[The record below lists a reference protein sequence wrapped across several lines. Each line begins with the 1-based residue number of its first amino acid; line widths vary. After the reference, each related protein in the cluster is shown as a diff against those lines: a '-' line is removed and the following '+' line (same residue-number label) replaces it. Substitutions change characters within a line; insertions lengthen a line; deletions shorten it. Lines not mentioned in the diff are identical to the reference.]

1 VRPHYLTGK
10 LQIRGEDLV
19 SKSKLIVE
27 VVVSQLFAENTY
39 VARLEGR
46 ADCVVFDPGFD
57 ADLIIGHIQQRQLT
71 LGAIL
76 NTHGH
81 ADHIAGNAALKKRYP
96 DCPLVIGSREASK
109 LTNPM
114 ENLSGTYGIAL
125 TSPPADRLVQGGDTV
140 EAAGMVFEVR
150 ETPGHSCG
158 HVVYLWKG
166 EKPWFLFGG
175 DMLFQGS
182 VGRADFPDSD
192 PHQLIHSIR
201 NQLYTLPD
209 DTIVMSGHGDP
220 TTIGEEKRYNPF
232 VRGGASPNQDH
243 V

>member
-1 VRPHYLTGK
+1 M
-10 LQIRGEDLV
+10 QIRGEDLV
-19 SKSKLIVE
+19 SKSKLIIE

-39 VARLEGR
+39 VAHLEGR
-46 ADCVVFDPGFD
+46 TDCVVFDPGFD
-57 ADLIIGHIQQRQLT
+57 ADQIIGHIEQRQLT
-71 LGAIL
+71 LAAIL

-96 DCPLVIGSREASK
+96 GCPLVIGSREASK

-114 ENLSGTYGIAL
+114 ENLSGTYGIGL
-125 TSPPADRLVQGGDTV
+125 TSPPADRQVRGGETV
-140 EAAGMVFEVR
+140 EAAGMTFEVR
-150 ETPGHSCG
+150 ETPGHSSG

-166 EKPWFLFGG
+166 DLPWLVFGG

-192 PHQLIHSIR
+192 PRQLVDSIR
-201 NQLYTLPD
+201 QQLYTLPD
-209 DTIVMSGHGDP
+209 DTIVMPGHGDP

-232 VRGGASPNQDH
+232 VRGGVSPNQDH

>member
-1 VRPHYLTGK
+1 M
-10 LQIRGEDLV
+10 QIRGEDLV

-39 VARLEGR
+39 VAHLEGR
-46 ADCVVFDPGFD
+46 TDCVVFDPGFD
-57 ADLIIGHIQQRQLT
+57 ADQIIGHIEQRQLT
-71 LGAIL
+71 LAAIL

-109 LTNPM
+109 LTDPM

-125 TSPPADRLVQGGDTV
+125 TSPPADRQVQGGDTV
-140 EAAGMVFEVR
+140 EAAGMTFEVR
-150 ETPGHSCG
+150 ETPGHSSG

-166 EKPWFLFGG
+166 DTPWLVFGG

-201 NQLYTLPD
+201 HQLYTLPD
-209 DTIVMSGHGDP
+209 DTIVMPGHGDP

>member
-1 VRPHYLTGK
+1 M
-10 LQIRGEDLV
+10 

-125 TSPPADRLVQGGDTV
+125 ISPPADRLVQGGDTV

-192 PHQLIHSIR
+192 PHQLVHSIQ